1 MIFYFVL
8 ILGFLWLVFGFYL
21 YRLKRALDADNVK
34 NLDKYLN
41 NKKLFLKTRFGH
53 FGYSP
58 LHYSI
63 IFNKS
68 NSFDYLT
75 SNRLFIND
83 KTNLAGKSAL
93 HLAVS
98 IGDIPKCLK
107 LIESGADLNCVDD
120 IQNHPI
126 HYAAENGNTV
136 LVQTLKSKG
145 AKVDNVVLISL
156 GDVQAIK
163 ENIRNK
169 EKTRF
174 SYLNIAAVNNQPEII
189 QYLVSL
195 GYCPNELDNYGLTPL
210 INTILKDSYES
221 FLEIL
226 KTKVEVNKK
235 DSFGNTALDYSVEEN
250 LEVYVS
256 KLIES
261 GAEIRGE
268 FNQ

>member
-1 MIFYFVL
+1 M
-8 ILGFLWLVFGFYL
+8 
-21 YRLKRALDADNVK
+21 R
-34 NLDKYLN
+34 
-41 NKKLFLKTRFGH
+41 
-53 FGYSP
+53 
-58 LHYSI
+58 I
-63 IFNKS
+63 IFV
-68 NSFDYLT
+68 
-75 SNRLFIND
+75 I
-83 KTNLAGKSAL
+83 
-93 HLAVS
+93 
-98 IGDIPKCLK
+98 
-107 LIESGADLNCVDD
+107 
-120 IQNHPI
+120 
-126 HYAAENGNTV
+126 
-136 LVQTLKSKG
+136 
-145 AKVDNVVLISL
+145 ISL
-156 GDVQAIK
+156 LLGVNANCS
-163 ENIRNK
+163 ET
-169 EKTRF
+169 EKVRV

-268 FNQ
+268 LNQ